1 MKMFFNTPC
10 SAVIA
15 VTLFGLSYEAKADII
30 AIGPFTGSATDTFNQ
45 YNSVMAVQTLDVF
58 GGLGTISN
66 LTEDG
71 AIKVEWSSNFG
82 GDLVTPISG
91 MMMGQLGIGQW
102 DFNTPVTRFGGWWE
116 NNSGADDATLE
127 FYDVNNVLIGEMIAN
142 VSVSAQQWQWNG
154 WESDTPISR
163 IVVTGNGII
172 NGFLWYENMQIDL
185 VPTPGA
191 LALFCL
197 AGLRGRRRRRE
208 E

>member
-1 MKMFFNTPC
+1 MKMLFNNPC
-10 SAVIA
+10 AVVIA
-15 VTLFGLSYEAKADII
+15 VTLFGSCYESKADII
-30 AIGPFTGSATDTFNQ
+30 AIGPFTGSATDTFDQ
-45 YNSVMAVQTLDVF
+45 YNTVMAVQTLDVF

-71 AIKVEWSSNFG
+71 AIKVEFSSNFG

-127 FYDVNNVLIGEMIAN
+127 FYDVNNVLIGEMIAD
-142 VSVSAQQWQWNG
+142 VSASAQQWQWNG

-191 LALFCL
+191 IALFGVV
-197 AGLRGRRRRRE
+197 GLWGRRRRRK
-208 E
+208 

>member
-1 MKMFFNTPC
+1 MKKMYCTP
-10 SAVIA
+10 AVIVIA
-15 VTLFGLSYEAKADII
+15 VTFLVTCNSAIADIT
-30 AIGPFTGSATDTFNQ
+30 AIGPFTGSASDTFNQ
-45 YNSVMAVQTLDVF
+45 YNEVMAVQTLDVF

-66 LTEDG
+66 LAEDG
-71 AIKVEWSSNFG
+71 AMKVEFSSNFG
-82 GDLVTPISG
+82 GDQVWPISG

-172 NGFLWYENMQIDL
+172 NGFLWYENMQIDV
-185 VPTPGA
+185 VPTPSVIAFFGIA
-191 LALFCL
+191 AICK
-197 AGLRGRRRRRE
+197 RRKRRMA
-208 E
+208 